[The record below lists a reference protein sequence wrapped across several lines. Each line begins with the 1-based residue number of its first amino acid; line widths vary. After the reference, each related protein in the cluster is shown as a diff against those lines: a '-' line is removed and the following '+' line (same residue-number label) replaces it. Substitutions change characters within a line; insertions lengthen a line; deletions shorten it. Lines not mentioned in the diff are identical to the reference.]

1 MNMTV
6 ISSGLNWISI
16 SNKLIHARPGIYGFS
31 SDSDAAAP
39 RQTQTDNDASGNP
52 QRVAGRPQPL
62 SVQGT
67 ILQLTDQKNLGVPY
81 GIAYR
86 R

>member
-16 SNKLIHARPGIYGFS
+16 SNKLIHARHGIYGLS
-31 SDSDAAAP
+31 SDLDAAAP

-52 QRVAGRPQPL
+52 QRVAGRPQQL
-62 SVQGT
+62 SVRGT
-67 ILQLTDQKNLGVPY
+67 ILQLTGQKNLGDPY

>member
-1 MNMTV
+1 MNTTA
-6 ISSGLNWISI
+6 IFSGLNWTSI
-16 SNKLIHARPGIYGFS
+16 SNKLIHARHGIYGFS

-52 QRVAGRPQPL
+52 QRVAGRPQQL
-62 SVQGT
+62 SVQET
-67 ILQLTDQKNLGVPY
+67 ILQLTGQKNLGGPY